1 MICFLSPLTLH
12 IRKALRTMR
21 QDRGARAEQV
31 MDDGSGLQN
40 FREVKTV
47 GTTSTVLE

>member
-1 MICFLSPLTLH
+1 
-12 IRKALRTMR
+12 
-21 QDRGARAEQV
+21 V